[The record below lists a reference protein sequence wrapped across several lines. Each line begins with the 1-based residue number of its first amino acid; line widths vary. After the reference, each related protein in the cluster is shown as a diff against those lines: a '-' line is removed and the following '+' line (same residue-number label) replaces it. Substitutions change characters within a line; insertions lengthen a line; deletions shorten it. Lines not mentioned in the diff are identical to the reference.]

1 MVISDIRDL
10 LGGALLVLIGGATA
24 IAAQQ
29 YGIGSATNTEPGF
42 FPMIL
47 ACLLLLVGAGVML
60 SALDFRGTKPKGDS
74 LRFDLWHLWCLV
86 VVAGGF
92 ALFGLLLP
100 VAGLFVTCFVAIA
113 AIGFGSRLL
122 TPVGALTV
130 ALVLAVVAV
139 VLFRYL
145 LDLQVQAW
153 PWGG

>member
-1 MVISDIRDL
+1 MVVSDIRDL

-42 FPMIL
+42 FPLIL
-47 ACLLLLVGAGVML
+47 ACLLLLIGAGLML
-60 SALDFRGTKPKGDS
+60 SALDFRGTKTKGEG

-92 ALFGLLLP
+92 ILFGLLLP
-100 VAGLFVTCFVAIA
+100 IAGLFLTCFVTIA
-113 AIGFGSRLL
+113 AIGVGSRLL
-122 TPVGALTV
+122 TPLGALTV
-130 ALVLAVVAV
+130 ALVLSVVAV